1 MIPGATHMPR
11 DKPVQYAACYRCG
24 RIFSLGDYARC
35 PECRASGQALRSD
48 GIVVDEASLLNQG
61 FIY

>member
-1 MIPGATHMPR
+1 MPR